1 MFGRLSILGVAAAA
15 LVIGTP
21 QHSTAMPVAP
31 LNAQVGDFDNVI
43 TVKNHNKGGGGK
55 QAKGG
60 KQVKHVNKT
69 NKNVKNV
76 KNVKHV
82 NKTVVRRDVRVHRTV
97 VVRPYRAWTHRP
109 YYGAVIAGVTIGTV
123 IAVSTPRVVPV
134 LSVADPRL
142 CWYWADPAEVRG
154 YWDYC
159 APPL

>member
-1 MFGRLSILGVAAAA
+1 MFGKLSIIGLAAAA
-15 LVIGTP
+15 LTLGA
-21 QHSTAMPVAP
+21 QQSTAMPVAP
-31 LNAQVGDFDNVI
+31 LQTQAGDIDNVI
-43 TVKNHNKGGGGK
+43 AVKNHNKGGGK

-69 NKNVKNV
+69 
-76 KNVKHV
+76 
-82 NKTVVRRDVRVHRTV
+82 VVRRNVNVHRTV

-123 IAVSTPRVVPV
+123 VAVATPRVVPV
-134 LSVADPRL
+134 LAVSDPRL